1 MNKMQI
7 FRYEDNQIRIIL
19 KDGEPWWVL
28 ADVCQALKL
37 EREDRTTRGLDRDE
51 RNTYWV
57 RLSGKAQCLFIIN
70 ESGLYKMIRWSDKPE
85 VKKFTRW
92 ITHEVLPAIRRTGQ
106 YKKRSGCVFRQRHSQ
121 KKKLF

>member
-7 FRYEDNQIRIIL
+7 FRYEDNQIRTIL
-19 KDGEPWWVL
+19 KDGNPWWVL

-51 RNTYWV
+51 RDIYWV
-57 RLSGKAQCLFIIN
+57 RLSGRAQCLLIVN
-70 ESGLYKMIRWSDKPE
+70 ESGLYKVIRRSDKPE

-92 ITHEVLPAIRRTGQ
+92 VTYEVLPAICKTGR
-106 YKKRSGCVFRQRHSQ
+106 YKKITLS
-121 KKKLF
+121 LA